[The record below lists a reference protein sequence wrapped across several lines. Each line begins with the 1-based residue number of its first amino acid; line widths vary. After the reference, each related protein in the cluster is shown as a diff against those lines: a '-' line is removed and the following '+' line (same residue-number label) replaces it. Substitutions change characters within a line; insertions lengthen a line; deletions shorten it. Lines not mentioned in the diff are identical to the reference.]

1 MKTKIKRHSRS
12 VLSVVLTLCMLVS
25 CMTVGLVTT
34 DAAKVDGGSAAVGAA
49 ADEAVAAAIDSQ
61 PAQEEG
67 AALDTDEADDVSAAN
82 SSAVGAKSDSES
94 VGAADV
100 YHVKGDFSNPG
111 DQSAWNTNYTFDA
124 TTKKVSISLAANTT
138 YNFKIYSTYGSGKWY
153 GANKNYTGTD
163 SEFYFNNN
171 NSTNATIKTT
181 AAGDYVF
188 TLKREDQGDN
198 AVAIAVTYPAAA
210 KTYTV
215 TKAATTNG
223 TFTVSPTT
231 ATESTTIT
239 VNAKP
244 NRGYKLKS
252 ITATGVSTVNVNVSD
267 NTGTFQMPSQ
277 NTTVTVVFEQATSYT
292 IKANKVITGSGTIN
306 ITLKSGNTAVA
317 AATATTSAD
326 ATLTAYS
333 GETLVVTAT
342 PSSGYQLDTLT
353 ANGDSRSSGY
363 WVNVIGNI
371 TDIAATFTTKT
382 YPNQYTATLGSTI
395 TGNNDLYTKIKATYF
410 DYKTDHEVDGSW
422 IRSIQNQSDR
432 GRYEGTCEP
441 YTKLNTALK
450 NYSNGDVDYPI
461 YFGNFYERIDGY
473 AGKNNSTDSNF
484 KNIVNNSQ
492 GTALGGDHKAVT
504 GLTGKTLSSNGLPT
518 YYKNGETNENGKE
531 MKLFDKDWLSDSS
544 SSGNGQGVLANIID
558 APFPVKKNGD
568 TYIFNSN
575 NGAQNIYF
583 KNLPESPYYDMD
595 TLYLNISNRPDY
607 DGGLNSTWFAYFFEG
622 PERSGYSENKWVQME
637 WNSNGVWKVPY
648 DGDYKKVIFVRKA
661 AGSSGSFDGV
671 ELRTEDVTIPDGDTK
686 NLQCYLYYWDS
697 WTADSKITT
706 YWSAMDSVTANS
718 AGDTSHITLD
728 YYENTNEV
736 YSPWYHNEGFY
747 PFDWSHREHQA
758 YDLGFGVA
766 MEIKFTLGPDGC
778 LKNGDHQVFEFS
790 GDDDLWVYIDDQLIL
805 DLGGDHKMTQG
816 KIDFADKTIL
826 DTTTKAVQDGVT
838 RNANGFTLANKAVHT
853 MKLFYLERGMFD
865 SNLKF
870 SFSMYPYDNTYDVEK
885 KADLSELNAGL
896 QDQFSDSFT
905 FKNTAGD
912 GKGASAAYTVYN
924 STSHAAVRTDTTSG
938 SREFTIK
945 NGQYAS
951 FTNIFTVNENLSTLE
966 SPSGVYQ
973 YSTSYQVVDVEN
985 NNALVKAGDIKA
997 GDNLDTG
1004 DFNFLTTLAGA
1015 DPALDITHLR
1025 AIFTNK
1031 LKTQSFMVTK
1041 DINGYDDASTAFPF
1055 YVKIKMTPAGKDEV
1069 LFDTTRLVYKTSL
1082 DGYSA
1087 PHYLGAGGLGQIHE
1101 GEYILFDG
1109 IPEGAKVTVYEP
1121 TADTTNRTPNAE
1133 GDANCYKN
1141 VTIQNTNEANQPQ
1154 RNPRNGTIDQYTDVT
1169 IHIVGFDTIT
1179 IFNEPKKYRM
1189 DYQLPTRLYGEKIYK
1204 LTGLIT
1210 PAMAAQGY
1218 VEIDN
1223 NDHTAFLTRKFVSD
1237 HIPRESIFMK
1247 DVIWK
1252 SADTDFNRSMTGF
1265 DDYVYLKAKDQA
1277 QTLNVKVDRDGD
1289 GSYETTVSDLTCGQS
1304 ILDKGAYITGT
1315 NGTPSYWE
1323 IYSADNENKVVT
1335 RCYSAELNYVAY
1347 DNYNIRAFYGQ
1358 GSGYDLYDNDISAKV
1373 NNLGVT
1379 RSHWNDTVSGKDDRN
1394 TYTEIEG
1401 HETVVTKTY
1410 NYNKADTEYDRLYL
1424 DIELAFES
1432 HGKMINTYPASDV
1445 KVGYEICIL
1454 NDNGTVNKV
1463 YKDVVLNNTSL
1474 NNKNRIH
1481 AYYGFKNT
1489 EVNRGQN
1496 LGIQAYIITEGTT
1509 TYSVIMPFE
1518 LNTEGSKG
1526 LSSEYD
1532 DTPVAP

>member
-1 MKTKIKRHSRS
+1 MKTQIKRFSKS
-12 VLSVVLTLCMLVS
+12 TLAVVLTLCMLVS
-25 CMTVGLVTT
+25 CMAVGLITT

-49 ADEAVAAAIDSQ
+49 ADEAVAAAIDEA

-82 SSAVGAKSDSES
+82 SSAVGAKADSES

-100 YHVKGDFSNPG
+100 YCVKGDFNGWSESNK
-111 DQSAWNTNYTFDA
+111 FDA
-124 TTKKVSISLAANTT
+124 ISKKASIHLDANRT
-138 YNFKIYSTYGSGKWY
+138 YNFKIYSTYGSGATY

-163 SEFYFNNN
+163 SEYYFNTNN
-171 NSTNATIKTT
+171 DTSATIKTT
-181 AAGDYVF
+181 AAGDYEF
-188 TLKREDQGDN
+188 TLKREDQGDG
-198 AVAIAVTYPAAA
+198 AVAIGVKYPAAA

-215 TKAATTNG
+215 TKASTTNG

-231 ATESTTIT
+231 ATAGTTIT
-239 VNAKP
+239 VTAKP
-244 NRGYKLKS
+244 NRGYEVDTV
-252 ITATGVSTVNVNVSD
+252 TATGVTTISGAGDTR
-267 NTGTFQMPSQ
+267 TFKMPAQ
-277 NTTVTVVFEQATSYT
+277 NTTVEVTFKQATEYT
-292 IKANKVITGSGTIN
+292 ITANQVTTGSGTIN
-306 ITLKSGNTAVA
+306 ITLTYRGTTVA
-317 AATATTSAD
+317 SATATTSAG
-326 ATLTAYS
+326 ATLKAYS
-333 GETLVVTAT
+333 GETLTVTAT
-342 PSSGYQLDTLT
+342 PSSGYQLQSLT
-353 ANGDSRSSGY
+353 VLGSTGSDNPRTVTT
-363 WVNVIGNI
+363 VNSDI
-371 TDIAATFTTKT
+371 TDISATFTTKT

-395 TGNNDLYTKIKATYF
+395 TGNDNLYTKIKATYF
-410 DYKTDHEVDGSW
+410 DYKTDHEVEGSW
-422 IRSIQNQSDR
+422 IRSIQNKSDR

-450 NYSNGDVDYPI
+450 NYSNGDVAYPI
-461 YFGNFYERIDGY
+461 YFGNFYDREDNY
-473 AGKNNSTDSNF
+473 AGVRNSTDSNF

-492 GTALGGDHKAVT
+492 RLGGEHMAVT

-518 YYKNGETNENGKE
+518 YYKNGATNENGKE

-558 APFPVKKNGD
+558 APFPVKKDGD

-583 KNLPESPYYDMD
+583 KNLPESPYYNMD

-622 PERSGYSENKWVQME
+622 PERSGYSENKWVQMS

-718 AGDTSHITLD
+718 EGDTSNITLD
-728 YYENTNEV
+728 YYENTNKV

-747 PFDWSHREHQA
+747 PFDWSHRGHQA

-766 MEIKFTLGPDGC
+766 MEIKFTLGPNGC
-778 LKNGDHQVFEFS
+778 LANGGHQVFEFS

-1109 IPEGAKVTVYEP
+1109 IPEGAKVNVYEP
-1121 TADTTNRTPNAE
+1121 TANTTNRTPDAE

-1141 VTIQNTNEANQPQ
+1141 VTIQNTNAANQPQ
-1154 RNPRNGTIDQYTDVT
+1154 RNLRNGTIDQYTDIT
-1169 IHIVGFDTIT
+1169 IQLDGFDTIT
-1179 IFNEPKKYRM
+1179 IFNEPKNYRM

-1237 HIPRESIFMK
+1237 HIPYETIFMK
-1247 DVIWK
+1247 NVIWN
-1252 SADTDFNRSMTGF
+1252 SGNTDFERSMTGF
-1265 DDYVYLKAKDQA
+1265 DDYVILAATSTDQKLTV
-1277 QTLNVKVDRDGD
+1277 QVDRDGN
-1289 GSYETTVSDLTCGQS
+1289 GSYETTVNNLYCGQS
-1304 ILDKGAYITGT
+1304 ILDANGDYITGA
-1315 NGTPSYWE
+1315 NGRNPIWWV
-1323 IYSADNENKVVT
+1323 IYSTDTNQFVT
-1335 RCYSAELNYVAY
+1335 KCYSAELNYVAY
-1347 DNYNIRAFYGQ
+1347 DNYSIKAVYGQ
-1358 GSGYDLYDNDISAKV
+1358 GTGYDYYDKQVTATVND
-1373 NNLGVT
+1373 LGIT
-1379 RSHWNDTVSGKDDRN
+1379 RSHWNDTVSGNNDSNK
-1394 TYTEIEG
+1394 YIEPYSKQ
-1401 HETVVTKTY
+1401 ELTY
-1410 NYNKADTEYDRLYL
+1410 NYYLANTEYDRLYL
-1424 DIELAFES
+1424 DIELAFEAE
-1432 HGKMINTYPASDV
+1432 GKLIKTYGTDV
-1445 KVGYEICIL
+1445 VSVGYEVCVL
-1454 NDNGTVNKV
+1454 NENNTVERVSRTVN
-1463 YKDVVLNNTSL
+1463 LANTSL
-1474 NNKNRIH
+1474 NNKNRVH
-1481 AYYGFKNT
+1481 AYYGFNNT
-1489 EVNRGQN
+1489 EVNRGLQ
-1496 LGIQAYIITEGTT
+1496 LGIRAFINYNGAK
-1509 TYSVIMPFE
+1509 TYSAIMPFE

-1532 DTPVAP
+1532 SDLP

>member
-82 SSAVGAKSDSES
+82 SSAVGAKVDSES
-94 VGAADV
+94 VGAANV

-111 DQSAWNTNYTFDA
+111 ADQNLWNTHTFDA
-124 TTKKVSISLAANTT
+124 NTKQVSIHLEANKT
-138 YNFKIYSTYGSGKWY
+138 YNFKIYSSYSSGAWY

-163 SEFYFNNN
+163 SEYYFNTN

-188 TLKREDQGDN
+188 MLKREDQGDG
-198 AVAIAVTYPAAA
+198 AVAIGVKYPAAA

-231 ATESTTIT
+231 ATAGTDIT
-239 VNAKP
+239 VTAKP

-252 ITATGVSTVNVNVSD
+252 ITATGVSTVNVDFSNEK
-267 NTGTFQMPSQ
+267 GEFRMPSQ
-277 NTTVTVVFEQATSYT
+277 NTTVEVEFEAANEYT
-292 IKANKVITGSGTIN
+292 ITANQVTTGSGTIN
-306 ITLKSGNTAVA
+306 ITLTYRGTTVA
-317 AATATTSAD
+317 SATATTSAG
-326 ATLTAYS
+326 ATLKAYS
-333 GETLVVTAT
+333 GEKLTVTAS

-382 YPNQYTATLGSTI
+382 YPNQYTATLGRTI
-395 TGNNDLYTKIKATYF
+395 TDNDNLYTKIKATYF
-410 DYKTDHEVDGSW
+410 DYKTDHEVEGSW

-432 GRYEGTCEP
+432 GRHEGTCEP

-450 NYSNGDVDYPI
+450 NYSNGDVAYPI
-461 YFGNFYERIDGY
+461 YFGNFYKRLDDY

-492 GTALGGDHKAVT
+492 DLGGEHMAVT
-504 GLTGKTLSSNGLPT
+504 GLTGKTLSPNGLPT
-518 YYKNGETNENGKE
+518 YYKNGATNENGKE

-544 SSGNGQGVLANIID
+544 SSGSGQGVLANIID

-583 KNLPESPYYDMD
+583 KNLPESPYYNMD

-622 PERSGYSENKWVQME
+622 PERSGYSENKWVQMS
-637 WNSNGVWKVPY
+637 WNSNGVWEVPY

-671 ELRTEDVTIPDGDTK
+671 ELRTEDVTIPDGNTK
-686 NLQCYLYYWDS
+686 NLQCYLNHWDS

-718 AGDTSHITLD
+718 EGDTSNITLD

-747 PFDWSHREHQA
+747 PFDWSHRGHQA

-766 MEIKFTLGPDGC
+766 MEIKFTLGPNGC
-778 LKNGDHQVFEFS
+778 LANGAHQVFEFS

-838 RNANGFTLANKAVHT
+838 RNANGFTLADKAVHT

-870 SFSMYPYDNTYDVEK
+870 SFSMYPFDDTYDVEK
-885 KADLSELNAGL
+885 VADISDLNESL
-896 QDQFSDSFT
+896 KSQYSDYFT
-905 FKNTAGD
+905 FNNTASD
-912 GKGASAAYTVYN
+912 GNGGNAKYTVYDSKTN
-924 STSHAAVRTDTTSG
+924 TAIASTTEKPNPGTTTST
-938 SREFTIK
+938 SREFTIN

-951 FTNIFTVNENLSTLE
+951 FTNIFTVNKNLSTKE
-966 SPSGVYQ
+966 SPSGVYL
-973 YSTSYQVVDVEN
+973 YDTSYQVVDVEN
-985 NNALVKAGDIKA
+985 NNALVKAGD
-997 GDNLDTG
+997 GDNTEN
-1004 DFNFLTTLAGA
+1004 FNFLTTLAGA
-1015 DPALDITHLR
+1015 DPDLDITHLR
-1025 AIFTNK
+1025 AIFTNT
-1031 LKTQSFMVTK
+1031 LKTESFIVTK
-1041 DINGYDDASTAFPF
+1041 EINDYDDADTAFPF
-1055 YVKIKMTPAGKDEV
+1055 YVTIKMTPGGSLSDVVFNTKD
-1069 LFDTTRLVYKTSL
+1069 LVYTSSFDGKT
-1082 DGYSA
+1082 
-1087 PHYLGAGGLGQIHE
+1087 HTLGEGGLGMIHE
-1101 GEYILFDG
+1101 GEYLQFDG
-1109 IPEGAKVTVYEP
+1109 IPYGAKVTVYEP
-1121 TADTTNRTPNAE
+1121 VFGTKYTPNTT
-1133 GDANCYKN
+1133 GNANCYKN
-1141 VTIQNTNEANQPQ
+1141 VTINSQNSSNAPH
-1154 RNPRNGTIDQYTDVT
+1154 YTDRDGNHSDVT
-1169 IHIVGFDTIT
+1169 IQLKGFDTIT
-1179 IFNEPKKYRM
+1179 ITNELKNYRM

-1210 PAMAAQGY
+1210 PAMVQQGY
-1218 VEIDN
+1218 VEINDT
-1223 NDHTAFLTRKFVSD
+1223 DHTAFLTRKFVSD

-1265 DDYVYLKAKDQA
+1265 DDYVYLLATSSP
-1277 QTLNVKVDRDGD
+1277 QTLTVQVDRDGN
-1289 GSYETTVSDLTCGQS
+1289 GAYETTVSGLYCGQP
-1304 ILDKGAYITGT
+1304 IKDANGEYITGT
-1315 NGTPSYWE
+1315 NGTPIWWE
-1323 IYSADNENKVVT
+1323 IYSTDTNQFVT
-1335 RCYSAELNYVAY
+1335 KCYSAELNYVAY
-1347 DNYNIRAFYGQ
+1347 DNYSIKAVYGQ
-1358 GSGYDLYDNDISAKV
+1358 GTGYDYYDKQVTATVND
-1373 NNLGVT
+1373 LGIT
-1379 RSHWNDTVSGKDDRN
+1379 RSHWNDTITGINDPN
-1394 TYTEIEG
+1394 TYTEPYSQQEL
-1401 HETVVTKTY
+1401 TY
-1410 NYNKADTEYDRLYL
+1410 NYYLANTDYDRLYL
-1424 DIELAFES
+1424 DIELAFEAQ
-1432 HGKMINTYPASDV
+1432 GKLINTYGTDV
-1445 KVGYEICIL
+1445 VSVGYEVCVL
-1454 NDNGTVNKV
+1454 NKDNSVNRVSRTVN
-1463 YKDVVLNNTSL
+1463 LANTSL
-1474 NNKNRIH
+1474 NNKNRVH

-1489 EVNRGQN
+1489 EANRSLQ
-1496 LGIQAYIITEGTT
+1496 LGIRAFIIYNSGT
-1509 TYSVIMPFE
+1509 TYSAIMPFE

-1526 LSSEYD
+1526 LSSDYD
-1532 DTPVAP
+1532 TTKP